1 MYFSYLVLFGH
12 DWAETKSNNKT
23 NNPLQ
28 KWRGY
33 GWGGKKVTPIFVNF
47 FDGYMAWPYFH
58 HKRLQNFFK
67 RPQKYIVMNRQD
79 CLEAEKISCR
89 QKYK

>member
-1 MYFSYLVLFGH
+1 MTEQKRNQITKQTTLF
-12 DWAETKSNNKT
+12 KS
-23 NNPLQ
+23 
-28 KWRGY
+28 GEDIVEA
-33 GWGGKKVTPIFVNF
+33 KKVTPIFVNF

>member
-1 MYFSYLVLFGH
+1 MTEQKRNQITKQTTLF
-12 DWAETKSNNKT
+12 KSGEDMVEVEKEV
-23 NNPLQ
+23 
-28 KWRGY
+28 R
-33 GWGGKKVTPIFVNF
+33 PIFVNF

-67 RPQKYIVMNRQD
+67 RPQKYIVMNKQD
-79 CLEAEKISCR
+79 CLEAEKISCL